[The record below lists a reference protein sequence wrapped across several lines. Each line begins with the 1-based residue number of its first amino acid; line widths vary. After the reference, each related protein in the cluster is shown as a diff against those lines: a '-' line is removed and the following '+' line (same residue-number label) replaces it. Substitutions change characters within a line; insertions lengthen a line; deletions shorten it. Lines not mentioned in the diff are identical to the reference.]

1 MFNLIKYDWIR
12 KWIYALSGLVV
23 IIFIN
28 IGIYFKGYSP
38 SEQIGSL
45 VGLNMLLFFISSV
58 VLFVLHVRKMNKLLF
73 SEEGQF
79 TFLTPLNGYEILGAN
94 LIGALLDIIML
105 LVMFLTI
112 FFVNTF
118 FNDMNIVNEAVSYIH
133 VTGVDVYELIMTILV
148 MVFSGYS
155 MLLVTIFLSM
165 ILVKTLF
172 YNIKAKK
179 ILSFVV
185 FIFVSKF
192 NSMIAGM
199 LNNTNIRPESIGNEV
214 LIMSMIKVFMLLLF
228 WYGISGYLLEKKVS
242 A

>member
-1 MFNLIKYDWIR
+1 MD
-12 KWIYALSGLVV
+12 
-23 IIFIN
+23 
-28 IGIYFKGYSP
+28 
-38 SEQIGSL
+38 
-45 VGLNMLLFFISSV
+45 
-58 VLFVLHVRKMNKLLF
+58 KLLF

-94 LIGALLDIIML
+94 VIGALLDMFML
-105 LVMFLTI
+105 LVIFGSI
-112 FFVNTF
+112 FFINTH
-118 FNDMNIVNEAVSYIH
+118 FNDMNIVRQSISYTNLVGI
-133 VTGVDVYELIMTILV
+133 DIYEVIAMILTV
-148 MVFSGYS
+148 MVSSYS
-155 MLLVTIFLSM
+155 MLLITLFLSM

-192 NSMIAGM
+192 NSMIIGI
-199 LNNTNIRPESIGNEV
+199 LNDTNIQLENIGSEV
-214 LIMSMIKVFMLLLF
+214 LIISIVKVLIVVLL

>member
-12 KWIYALSGLVV
+12 KWIYATGGLVV
-23 IIFIN
+23 IVFLN
-28 IGIYFKGYSP
+28 IGVYFKEYTP
-38 SEQIGSL
+38 TEQIGAL
-45 VGLNMLLFFISSV
+45 VGLNMLILFISSV
-58 VLFVLHVRKMNKLLF
+58 VLFILHVRKMNKLLF

-94 LIGALLDIIML
+94 LLGALLDIIML
-105 LVMFLTI
+105 LVVFGTI
-112 FFVNTF
+112 LLVNIQ

-133 VTGVDVYELIMTILV
+133 VTGVDIYELITTILI
-148 MVFSGYS
+148 MGFSGYS

-179 ILSFVV
+179 ILSFVA

-192 NSMIAGM
+192 NSMIVGM
-199 LNNTNIRPESIGNEV
+199 LNNTNIRLENIENEI
-214 LIMSMIKVFMLLLF
+214 LIMSMIKVLIVVLL

>member
-12 KWIYALSGLVV
+12 KWIYALGGLVV
-23 IIFIN
+23 IIFLN
-28 IGIYFKGYSP
+28 IGVYFKGYTP
-38 SEQIGSL
+38 TNQIGAL
-45 VGLNMLLFFISSV
+45 IVLNTSLFFISSV
-58 VLFVLHVRKMNKLLF
+58 VLFILHVRKMSKLLF

-94 LIGALLDIIML
+94 VIGALLDMFML
-105 LVMFLTI
+105 LVIFGSI
-112 FFVNTF
+112 FFINTH
-118 FNDMNIVNEAVSYIH
+118 FNDMNIVRQSISYTNLVGI
-133 VTGVDVYELIMTILV
+133 DIYEVIAMILTV
-148 MVFSGYS
+148 MVSSYS
-155 MLLVTIFLSM
+155 MLLITLFLSM

-192 NSMIAGM
+192 NSMIIGI
-199 LNNTNIRPESIGNEV
+199 LNDTNIQLENIGSEV
-214 LIMSMIKVFMLLLF
+214 LIISIVKVLIVVLL